1 MMLQITVALQFS
13 GFLPIFCSLSTLC
26 TAVVVIA
33 YIVVVCCLRAAPADV
48 AAAYQPVSQSD
59 GAEASAASRV

>member
-1 MMLQITVALQFS
+1 L
-13 GFLPIFCSLSTLC
+13 
-26 TAVVVIA
+26 IA

-59 GAEASAASRV
+59 GAEASAAARV

>member
-1 MMLQITVALQFS
+1 MISSRV
-13 GFLPIFCSLSTLC
+13 I
-26 TAVVVIA
+26 AVVLIA